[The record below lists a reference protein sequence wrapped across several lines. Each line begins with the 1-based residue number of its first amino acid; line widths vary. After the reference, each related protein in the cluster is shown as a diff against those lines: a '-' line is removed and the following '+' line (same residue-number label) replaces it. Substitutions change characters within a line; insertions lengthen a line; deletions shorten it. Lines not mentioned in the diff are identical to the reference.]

1 MKYAKRR
8 CQIAIVLCLLCWGAT
23 CLAAAADP
31 TVKQAQ
37 QRLQAS
43 GYDPGVADGKIGQK
57 TVTAIRRFQQAN
69 KLPVTGKL
77 DAVTLRQLGVSTPPA
92 SPAPHSK
99 PATLPT
105 FPKAGSWV
113 NDYAGILA
121 PAEKQ
126 ELDNMLREFEAA
138 TSNQVFVAI
147 MPSIPPDFELEE
159 YVNELFE
166 RWQPGQKG
174 TDNGVLLAVFVNDR
188 KLRIEVG
195 YGLEADL
202 TDAASKLIIENDIAP
217 RFKEQ
222 QYFLGLKNGLTSIL
236 GTLQGTYTPRPPK
249 RPLTAELIVKWL
261 LSGLCLSISGALLA
275 AQLLCMTL
283 RRFAADSPAI
293 ASLIAW
299 LETRIIP
306 RHPVAKVFA
315 ALFTGFTL
323 FILLLIILP
332 DKYKFLAVLLLL
344 ASPFL
349 WSFYDNIKH
358 GKPWYGE
365 RSSGRT
371 LPKSRRSSHAPSH
384 SDSSHSSSES
394 RPSPS
399 RRDDSDSD
407 FSGGGGRSGGG
418 GASGSW

>member
-1 MKYAKRR
+1 MKYAKRLCR
-8 CQIAIVLCLLCWGAT
+8 IAIVLCLLCWGAA
-23 CLAAAADP
+23 CFAAAADP
-31 TVKQAQ
+31 TFKQAQ
-37 QRLQAS
+37 QRLQAL

-57 TVTAIRRFQQAN
+57 TIAAITRFQQAK

-77 DAVTLRQLGVSTPPA
+77 DAATLRQLGVSTQQ
-92 SPAPHSK
+92 PAPS
-99 PATLPT
+99 PETSTLPT
-105 FPKAGSWV
+105 FPKATSWV
-113 NDYAGILA
+113 NDYAGMLSA
-121 PAEKQ
+121 AEKQ
-126 ELDNMLREFEAA
+126 ELDALLREFETT
-138 TSNQVFVAI
+138 TSNQVLVAI
-147 MPSIPPDFELEE
+147 MSGLPPDFDLEE

-174 TDNGVLLAVFVNDR
+174 TDNGVLLAVFINDR

-236 GTLQGTYTPRPPK
+236 GTLQGTYAPRPPR
-249 RPLTAELIVKWL
+249 RPLTVERLFKWL
-261 LSGLCLSISGALLA
+261 LSGICLGVSGLLLA
-275 AQLLCMTL
+275 AQLLRAAL
-283 RRFAADSPAI
+283 RRFAADSPGI

-323 FILLLIILP
+323 FILLLIMLP
-332 DKYKFLAVLLLL
+332 EKYKFLAVLLLL

-371 LPKSRRSSHAPSH
+371 LPKSHRSSHASSH
-384 SDSSHSSSES
+384 SASSHSSSES

-407 FSGGGGRSGGG
+407 FSGGGGGRSGGG